1 LSDSR
6 ALRVL
11 VVEYDALLSVL
22 LEDSLLHAGYDVVGP
37 FPTGAAAHGSVLEHH
52 VDVAVLDVLHG
63 HDASFSLAAELE
75 QQGIPFA
82 FATGVQ
88 RGTIPIQHRHRPFL
102 QKPFG
107 VSDLLLTVSE
117 LAAGVP

>member
-1 LSDSR
+1 MSDSR

-11 VVEYDALLSVL
+11 VVEDDAMISVL
-22 LEDSLLHAGYDVVGP
+22 LEDSLLNAGYDVVGP
-37 FPTGAAAHGSVLEHH
+37 FPTAAAARHSLLEHR
-52 VDVAVLDVLHG
+52 VDIAVLDVLDG
-63 HDASFSLAAELE
+63 QDTSFSLAAELE

-88 RGTIPIQHRHRPFL
+88 RGTIPIQHRHRPVL

-107 VSDLLLTVSE
+107 MGDLLLTVSE